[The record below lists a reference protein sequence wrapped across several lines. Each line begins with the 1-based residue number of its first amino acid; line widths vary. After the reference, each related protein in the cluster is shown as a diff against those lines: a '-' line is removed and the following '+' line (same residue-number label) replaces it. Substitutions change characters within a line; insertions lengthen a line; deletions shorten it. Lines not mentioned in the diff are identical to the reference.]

1 MTEQQIKNLGYTMPV
16 YASCLMADLELLI
29 KPDTDLDSRFK
40 AWDADNGEWL
50 MINGWNFIFETEELW
65 TMNKHTDLYILIAVF
80 AALPVVSFLVGYL
93 SWAPVT
99 NSILST
105 NG

>member
-1 MTEQQIKNLGYTMPV
+1 MTEQQVKNLGYTMPV

-50 MINGWNFIFETEELW
+50 MINGWNFIFETEEL
-65 TMNKHTDLYILIAVF
+65 
-80 AALPVVSFLVGYL
+80 
-93 SWAPVT
+93 
-99 NSILST
+99 
-105 NG
+105 